1 MDFDQVIM
9 RLEEFW
15 SGHGCL
21 IWQPYNVQVGAGTMN
36 PATVLRVLG
45 PEPWNVAYVEPSIRP
60 DDGRYGEN
68 PNRWQQ
74 FYQYQV
80 ILKPDPGNPQ
90 ELYLDSL
97 RALGIDPAK
106 HDVRFVEDNWESPAL
121 GAWGLGW
128 EVWLDGQEITQY
140 TYFQQAGG
148 LDLEPV
154 SVEITY
160 GLERIVMVLQG
171 AKAFPEIRWH
181 GDVTYGDLLLRP
193 EIEHCTYNF
202 EVADVGNLR
211 QMYDL
216 CEAEAK
222 LALGR
227 RLVLPA
233 HDYVLK
239 CSHIFN
245 VLDARGAIGV
255 TERARY
261 FVRMRDLAREVAQL
275 MAGQREEL
283 AYPLREAFA
292 VAMPEQPALPAPA
305 QPASEGPFDLLLEL
319 GVEELPVGDLDDVL
333 TQLRAALPQALAGAR
348 LAFQDVQ
355 VQGTPRRL
363 AATVRGLAARQPD
376 SEQVLRGPAVEIAY
390 DAEGAPTRAAQGFAR
405 SRGVDVNELQQRD
418 MDGRAYVVAVL
429 RQEGREAAA
438 VLAEL
443 LPQVIAGLRFGKSM
457 RWNESGIA
465 FSRPI
470 RWIVALLED
479 QVVPFAYA
487 GVRSGRISR
496 GIRPQGSPE
505 IEIGS
510 AAQYAASMAQ
520 AGIVLDVEARET
532 QIMARAREL
541 AAQASGE
548 PGVDAALL
556 REVANLVEHPL
567 PILGAF
573 DEAYLRLPDAV
584 LLAVMR
590 KHQRYLPVVRQGKLL
605 PCFIA
610 VANGADLDQDVVRQG
625 NQEVLRARYAD
636 AAYFY
641 ESDTRAPLDE
651 FTAKLDTLTFQ
662 ERLGSVLDKVR
673 RLEAL
678 APALA
683 AQLGL
688 DESQQHLAQRA
699 AALCKSDLATQ
710 LVVELTSLQGIMG
723 AHYARLSGEP
733 EAVAQAIEEH
743 YWPRYAGDRLPEG
756 AIGLALGLADRL
768 DSLVGLFAVG
778 MRPTGAA
785 DPWGLR
791 RAALG
796 ILQLLLEK
804 ELSLSL
810 SEAFALAAA
819 RLPMPVAPETLRD
832 LDEFMQRRM
841 EGYLREAGY
850 RYDAVA
856 AVLAAQGDDPS
867 AARRALD
874 ELTPWLARADWET
887 LLDNYARCVR
897 ITRNLET
904 RYAIEP
910 ERFTEEASRELY
922 AAYLQAAEQVQDTP
936 SVTAFLRA
944 LEGLSPVIA
953 RFFDDVLVMAEDPAV
968 RQNRLALLQAIGALA
983 EGIVDLGQM
992 EGF

>member
-15 SGHGCL
+15 SGQGCL

-80 ILKPDPGNPQ
+80 VLKPDPGHPQ

-97 RALGIDPAK
+97 RALGIDPTI

-171 AKAFPEIRWH
+171 AKSFPEIRWH
-181 GDVTYGDLLLRP
+181 GKVTYGDLLLRP

-202 EVADVGNLR
+202 EVADVEHLR

-227 RLVLPA
+227 NLVMPA

-255 TERARY
+255 TERAGY

-275 MAGQREEL
+275 MAQQRKEMG
-283 AYPLREAFA
+283 YPLLNAFP
-292 VAMPEQPALPAPA
+292 VAKPAPGPLPAPT
-305 QPASEGPFDLLLEL
+305 QPAGEGPFDLVLEI
-319 GVEELPVGDLDDVL
+319 GVEELPVGDLDDAL
-333 TQLRAALPQALAGAR
+333 AQLGEALPQALAEAR
-348 LAFQDVQ
+348 LTFEQVQ

-363 AATVRGLAARQPD
+363 AATVRGLAARQAD
-376 SEQVLRGPAVEIAY
+376 HEQVLRGPAVEIAY
-390 DAEGAPTRAAQGFAR
+390 DEQGAPTRAALGFAR
-405 SRGVDVNELQQRD
+405 SRGVDVAALEQREI
-418 MDGRAYVVAVL
+418 DGRAYVVAVL
-429 RQEGREAAA
+429 RQEGQEAAA
-438 VLAEL
+438 VLANL
-443 LPQVIAGLRFGKSM
+443 MPQVIAKLRFAKSM
-457 RWNESGIA
+457 RWNESGVA

-470 RWIVALLED
+470 RWIVALLGD
-479 QVVPFAYA
+479 QVVPLAYA
-487 GVRSGRISR
+487 GVQSGRVSR

-505 IEIGS
+505 IELAS
-510 AAQYAASMAQ
+510 ASTYAESMAR
-520 AGIVLDVEARET
+520 AGIVLDVQAREQ
-532 QIMARAREL
+532 QIMARAQEL
-541 AAQASGE
+541 AAQAGGE
-548 PGVDAALL
+548 PAVDAALL
-556 REVANLVEHPL
+556 REVANLVEQPL
-567 PILGAF
+567 PILGVF

-590 KHQRYLPVVRQGKLL
+590 KHQRYLPVVREGKLL
-605 PCFIA
+605 PYFIA
-610 VANGADLDQDVVRQG
+610 IANGANLDQEVVREG

-636 AAYFY
+636 ASYFY
-641 ESDTRAPLDE
+641 DADTRVPLE
-651 FTAKLDTLTFQ
+651 QFTPKLATLTFH
-662 ERLGSVLDKVR
+662 ERLGSVLDKVH

-683 AQLGL
+683 ELLGL
-688 DESQQHLAQRA
+688 DEAQQRTTQRA

-743 YWPRYAGDRLPEG
+743 YWPRYASDRLPESPVG
-756 AIGLALGLADRL
+756 IALGLADRL

-778 MRPTGAA
+778 IRPSGAA

-796 ILQLLLEK
+796 ILQVLVEK
-804 ELSLSL
+804 GLSLSL
-810 SEAFALAAA
+810 SQAFALAASQQ
-819 RLPMPVAPETLRD
+819 PVSVTPEALAE
-832 LDEFMQRRM
+832 LSEFMQRRL

-856 AVLAAQGDDPS
+856 AVLAAQGDDPA

-874 ELTPWLARADWET
+874 DLTPWLARDDWET

-904 RYAIEP
+904 RYTLAPEQFIEP
-910 ERFTEEASRELY
+910 ASRALY
-922 AAYLQAAEQVQDTP
+922 AAYVQAAEQVQANP
-936 SVTAFLRA
+936 SVPTLMQA
-944 LEGLSPVIA
+944 LEDLRPLIA
-953 RFFDDVLVMAEDPAV
+953 RFFEDVLVMSKDTAV

-983 EGIVDLGQM
+983 DGIVDLSQM